1 MGYIEFDA
9 TEMNNLRW
17 KEIMFEQLK
26 KANTFEIHCWNE
38 EREEIK
44 MALLFGKLKESC
56 WKYGKII
63 QGSVTP
69 EFINYVLNI
78 PKPTDTEIYNKMTPF
93 FTITLDNGFGS
104 EHYGTELI
112 KE

>member
-17 KEIMFEQLK
+17 KEIMSEQLK
-26 KANTFEIHCWNE
+26 KANTFEIHCWNIE
-38 EREEIK
+38 QEEIK
-44 MALLFGKLKESC
+44 MALSFGELKESC
-56 WKYGKII
+56 WKYRKII

-69 EFINYVLNI
+69 EFISYVLNI

-93 FTITLDNGFGS
+93 FTIALDNGFWS